1 MKISVMSDE
10 ISSDLES
17 ALELMREWG
26 LDTVEIRR
34 AGERRYPD
42 VSDYW
47 KSRIPRMIKEFG
59 FNVIAISPG
68 LFKLDYPTA
77 HGPLRFLRG
86 PDMDQFEHEKRADA
100 LLDYHV
106 NVLLPASIE
115 AAKAIGAK
123 NLICFSFQAQEHGP
137 SPEEVVQVL
146 RHGASKA
153 AEAGVQLVIEVQ
165 DHGIRAADLVRRVD
179 HPALGISWTPAS
191 AYAAGDPNPF
201 PDGYAHVRPYVR
213 HVHFKDVKLD
223 EHGEPVWALDGLID
237 WRGQIAALQADGY
250 DGYISI
256 EPHVR
261 PKIDGVLKTFDR
273 LRGLIAE
280 ASSAPIPASTR

>member
-47 KSRIPRMIKEFG
+47 LSRIPRMVKEFG
-59 FNVIAISPG
+59 FSVVAISPG
-68 LFKLDYPTA
+68 LFKLDYPGA
-77 HGPLRFLRG
+77 PAPIGFLRG
-86 PDMDQFEHEKRADA
+86 PDMDQFEREKRAQA
-100 LLDYHV
+100 LLDEHV

-123 NLICFSFQAQEHGP
+123 TIICWSFQSQEHGP
-137 SPEEVVQVL
+137 SPEEVVQIL
-146 RHGASKA
+146 RYGAGKA
-153 AEAGVQLVIEVQ
+153 AEAGVQLAIEVQ
-165 DHGIRAADLVRRVD
+165 DHSSRVADLVRRVD

-191 AYAAGDPNPF
+191 AFAAGDPMPF

-213 HVHFKDVKLD
+213 HVHFKDVKLN
-223 EHGEPVWALDGLID
+223 ENGQPVWALDGLID
-237 WRGQIAALQADGY
+237 WRSQIAALHEDGY

-261 PKIDGVLKTFDR
+261 PKIDGVLKTFER
-273 LRGLIAE
+273 LGGLIAE
-280 ASSAPIPASTR
+280 ATSPATSAAA